1 MSPPVGGG
9 CPRGSRRGVPGGSR
23 GGPGGGPGGAPRGG
37 PRGGPRSW
45 PGAGRG
51 ARGARGAP
59 GGLRRGSAPETPIL
73 AILGGFRPPKKTFT
87 YGKGGFWGVPGGPS
101 GGVSWGVDPVPTPKI
116 PKIRKIHSV
125 PTGRVIK
132 YPRKCTPPGPGGPPG
147 VPPGAPPAP
156 TSPRGCPPRPPEST
170 RGGSV
175 SRPHPV
181 GSVSDPLT
189 LGPLALRVS
198 PGGSS
203 QTPMPPAMGPLAP
216 PS

>member
-1 MSPPVGGG
+1 MAKIGVSGADPLRRPP
-9 CPRGSRRGVPGGSR
+9 
-23 GGPGGGPGGAPRGG
+23 GAPRAPRAPRPAPGQLRG
-37 PRGGPRSW
+37 PP
-45 PGAGRG
+45 PGAPR
-51 ARGARGAP
+51 AAPRARGAP
-59 GGLRRGSAPETPIL
+59 GAREPIL

-116 PKIRKIHSV
+116 PKNRKFHSV

>member
-23 GGPGGGPGGAPRGG
+23 GGPGGAPGGPPGGAPGGAPGAGPELAGGPGGPGG
-37 PRGGPRSW
+37 PRGASG
-45 PGAGRG
+45 
-51 ARGARGAP
+51 
-59 GGLRRGSAPETPIL
+59 GGL
-73 AILGGFRPPKKTFT
+73 PPKPRFWP
-87 YGKGGFWGVPGGPS
+87 FWGVFGLPRRHLLMEKGGSGGSRGVPLGGCPGGVYPGGAKKPEKS
-101 GGVSWGVDPVPTPKI
+101 GCPILSRLGELLNTLENV
-116 PKIRKIHSV
+116 H
-125 PTGRVIK
+125 
-132 YPRKCTPPGPGGPPG
+132 PPGPGGPPG
-147 VPPGAPPAP
+147 APPDP
-156 TSPRGCPPRPPEST
+156 TSPRGCPPRPPEYT